1 MILEWYQLYTILGKT
16 EKIVKSFAVISGSDD
31 EPLSEKGSFILHIVS
46 PAPKKKKKQ
55 TYVSFLLSGLPP
67 TTPHMYST
75 SNSSLKTESSTLY
88 FLTVLNT
95 TMIRCDFFPSLTQCI
110 QSLLQLWHL
119 FFIVSYYEICPS
131 ILDGL

>member
-1 MILEWYQLYTILGKT
+1 MLGKT
-16 EKIVKSFAVISGSDD
+16 EKILKSFAVISGSDD

-46 PAPKKKKKQ
+46 PAPKKKK

-75 SNSSLKTESSTLY
+75 SNSSLKTESSPLY

-110 QSLLQLWHL
+110 QSLLQ
-119 FFIVSYYEICPS
+119 I
-131 ILDGL
+131 